1 MRQSSLLNFFGKKP
15 EVSSVTSLHES
26 PNKVVGLIESKHS
39 SCDESFII
47 PGTPDPTNRNL
58 GASLSGRAAL
68 GTIHIDKI
76 SSPKLCKRKVVA
88 RRSSL
93 TVRRDEILR
102 SKLHNLLSSDP
113 IDKNENQQMCSNRQA
128 QISAKLRRGNYDL
141 LNYAPQDQVV
151 KTTSKESQFN
161 DVISHRSVITSNRA
175 KKMVS
180 TALLTCSASKRKA
193 TEIST
198 AHSPDSPNYRKP
210 NEYSVSNP
218 EGTSTPKRD
227 ANSKHSVTRE
237 VHLNTQELSAL
248 DDILDQ
254 LVRKDD
260 LPSHKH
266 IKQEAVT
273 LDSSQIYC
281 HNEHNTQSSV
291 HDETFQLL
299 NLSDWS
305 PVKEELVMLKQ
316 KRTVDDQLLQI
327 PDQSFLRGT
336 VVQINNKCDQSELVV
351 QLDDVSNTTDNR
363 TKINVI
369 LRDSWF
375 DTPIRIKDA
384 INIIPNVY
392 GDIKSPVYNN
402 STLIISDD
410 NNNRTQNDCAALC
423 LNPDYLLPTTKI
435 VSSLNCLRRVVL
447 EQFWVTDGG
456 YREDNEITVIDSN
469 QTYNSQCDV
478 MLTGSLVHELFQKII
493 SRHNI
498 QREDV
503 LQIVSGL
510 IYRPSVVLQ
519 LYASGIEPKS
529 LFTKLEEFIPKI
541 FDWTQTHCIQ
551 HLPSHNS
558 VTTVNQVK
566 IKDVVAIEENIWS
579 NRLGLKGKIDS
590 TLLCEIPL
598 LGELKPTLNLIPME
612 LKSGN
617 PSYSIEHKGQ
627 VYLYLMLAREFYG
640 THYSTSKYAR
650 VPVANAGWLVYLKEP
665 IKQNFQKHIS
675 FTNPGIIYP
684 DINSFRGLIQT
695 RNRLVSGIIDLLKS
709 ADTSHEQLRVSN
721 QKLKLPDCINQ
732 LRVCQTCSLQLT
744 CSLLTENP
752 AKPYSSAHDSF
763 SSVHKILINHR
774 SHLQQVYIDFF
785 IKWSKLLLTEY
796 LDNERFEHV
805 IGNIYKTSL
814 KVDKPIT
821 NGTIRG
827 LRLVKT
833 KILQSSLSGEDDVQ
847 SWFILHKSLD
857 QPYESLLSLSSLSIG
872 DFVIVSSDDSRFLGI
887 ELATVA
893 AVEGLHEVD
902 FTSHG
907 FVSPLS
913 DYKKYVLSLISTRL
927 FPDRIQLFRV
937 DRYVSMKAIQLNLS
951 NLVGL
956 MRNSKL
962 CHLLRELIIDGRIP
976 DMSKTI
982 SKKIVKEIRPILKP
996 LNVNQR
1002 TAILQT
1008 LFSQNY
1014 ILIKGYPGS
1023 GKTETLVAL
1032 LRVLILLKKRI
1043 LVTAHTH
1050 SAVDN
1055 LLLRLC
1061 KTGETRVIRLGQMDR
1076 ILPELLNY
1084 SFEYKLNTFL
1094 KSDDKLKNDVIDY
1107 INNIMANTVVVG
1119 CTALS
1124 ASGGNDLRHS
1134 ALTYQKFDVV
1144 LIDEASQLMFPTTLG
1159 PLLCLADE
1167 QQSLDSIKCCRFV
1180 LVGDHY
1186 QLPPLVR
1193 SQKARL
1199 GGLDQSLFS
1208 LLLSHH
1214 DSDNSSLATNS
1225 SMDLSKKGYVT
1236 ELTIQYRM
1244 NSKIMALSN
1253 QLTYKNKMSCANSCV
1268 SQATLKLNPNI
1279 VSDEISDKVN
1289 CNLPLWIK
1297 RVNSPLLSDSVLL
1310 LDTKMLDCYRLSE
1323 NESRTSNSNPIEAQL
1338 ILYIIR
1344 RIHHVF
1350 LLEMEDIGV
1359 ITPYRAQ
1366 VYLLKNMMKENSFG
1380 SIEVNTVD
1388 QFQGRDKRLILLS
1401 LTNCPSSFLRTNG
1414 NECIESNR
1422 NHLLDDLPRLTVA
1435 LTRAQH
1441 KLIIIGCTG
1450 QHNLPEN
1457 NSNQITNLQ
1466 NLFSFIKTMIGGYE
1480 ILPSDTVTWINTS
1493 E

>member
-15 EVSSVTSLHES
+15 EVSSVTSLHKS
-26 PNKVVGLIESKHS
+26 PNKVLGLIESKHS

-47 PGTPDPTNRNL
+47 PGTPDPTNRTL
-58 GASLSGRAAL
+58 GVSLSGRAAL
-68 GTIHIDKI
+68 GTVHIDKV

-93 TVRRDEILR
+93 AVRRDEILR
-102 SKLHNLLSSDP
+102 PKLHDLLSNDP
-113 IDKNENQQMCSNRQA
+113 IYENENQKVCSNRQA

-141 LNYAPQDQVV
+141 LNYAPQDQIV
-151 KTTSKESQFN
+151 KPTSKESEFN
-161 DVISHRSVITSNRA
+161 DVISHRSAITN
-175 KKMVS
+175 
-180 TALLTCSASKRKA
+180 
-193 TEIST
+193 
-198 AHSPDSPNYRKP
+198 SPNYRKP
-210 NEYSVSNP
+210 NKCSVSNP
-218 EGTSTPKRD
+218 EGANASERD
-227 ANSKHSVTRE
+227 TNSKHSFTRE
-237 VHLNTQELSAL
+237 VHLNAEELSAL

-254 LVRKDD
+254 LVRKDN

-266 IKQEAVT
+266 TEQEAVT
-273 LDSSQIYC
+273 LDSLPIYC
-281 HNEHNTQSSV
+281 HNEHNRQSSV

-305 PVKEELVMLKQ
+305 PVKEELTMLKQ
-316 KRTVDDQLLQI
+316 QRTVDDQLFRI

-351 QLDDVSNTTDNR
+351 QLDDVNNTSDNG

-375 DTPIRIKDA
+375 DMPIRVKDT

-392 GDIKSPVYNN
+392 GDIKNTVYNN

-410 NNNRTQNDCAALC
+410 NSNRTHNDCTAVC
-423 LNPDYLLPTTKI
+423 LNPDYLLPTTKV

-447 EQFWVTDGG
+447 EQFWVADGG

-469 QTYNSQCDV
+469 QIYNSQCDV
-478 MLTGSLVHELFQKII
+478 MLTGSLVHELFQKIV

-498 QREDV
+498 QRDDV

-519 LYASGIEPKS
+519 MYASGIHPKS

-551 HLPSHNS
+551 HLPTRNS
-558 VTTVNQVK
+558 ITTVNQVK
-566 IKDVVAIEENIWS
+566 VEDVIAIEENIWS

-598 LGELKPTLNLIPME
+598 NGELKPTLNLIPME
-612 LKSGN
+612 LKTGN

-640 THYSTSKYAR
+640 AHYSTSKYAR

-695 RNRLVSGIIDLLKS
+695 RNRLVSGIIDLLRS
-709 ADTSHEQLRVSN
+709 ADTSHEQLCVN
-721 QKLKLPDCINQ
+721 DQKIKLPDCINQ
-732 LRVCQTCSLQLT
+732 LRVCQTCGLQLT
-744 CSLLTENP
+744 CSLFTENP
-752 AKPYSSAHDSF
+752 AKPYSGAYDSF
-763 SSVHKILINHR
+763 SSVYKILINRR
-774 SHLQQVYIDFF
+774 SHLQQQYIDFF

-796 LDNERFEHV
+796 LGNERFEHV

-814 KVDKPIT
+814 KFDKPIT

-833 KILQSSLSGEDDVQ
+833 KISQSSLSGEYEVQ
-847 SWFILHKSLD
+847 SWFILHKSID
-857 QPYESLLSLSSLSIG
+857 QPYESLLSLSSLNIG

-893 AVEGLHEVD
+893 SVEGFHEVD
-902 FTSHG
+902 FTSYG

-913 DYKKYVLSLISTRL
+913 DCKKYVLSLISTRS

-976 DMSKTI
+976 DMSQTI

-1061 KTGETRVIRLGQMDR
+1061 QTGETRVLRLGQMDR
-1076 ILPELLNY
+1076 ILPDLLNY
-1084 SFEYKLNTFL
+1084 SFEYRLNTFL
-1094 KSDDKLKNDVIDY
+1094 KSDDKPKNDVIDY
-1107 INNIMANTVVVG
+1107 ITNVMANTVVVG

-1159 PLLCLADE
+1159 PLLCLVEE

-1180 LVGDHY
+1180 LVGDPY

-1208 LLLSHH
+1208 LLLSHY
-1214 DSDNSSLATNS
+1214 DSDNSPLATYS

-1253 QLTYKNKMSCANSCV
+1253 QLTYKNKMSCASSCV

-1279 VSDEISDKVN
+1279 VSDEISDK
-1289 CNLPLWIK
+1289 LPLWIK

-1310 LDTKMLDCYRLSE
+1310 LDTKILDCCSLSA

-1338 ILYIIR
+1338 ILYIIKQ
-1344 RIHHVF
+1344 IHHTF
-1350 LLEMEDIGV
+1350 LLRMDDIGV
-1359 ITPYRAQ
+1359 ITPHRAQ

-1401 LTNCPSSFLRTNG
+1401 LTNCPSSFLRTNA

-1450 QHNLPEN
+1450 QHNIPEN
-1457 NSNQITNLQ
+1457 NSNQITNLE
-1466 NLFSFIKTMIGGYE
+1466 NLFSFIKVVIGGYE
-1480 ILPSDTVTWINTS
+1480 ILPSNTVTWINTS

>member
-1 MRQSSLLNFFGKKP
+1 MFVSL
-15 EVSSVTSLHES
+15 SL
-26 PNKVVGLIESKHS
+26 ESKHS

-47 PGTPDPTNRNL
+47 PGTPDPTNRTL
-58 GASLSGRAAL
+58 GVSLSGRAAL
-68 GTIHIDKI
+68 GTIHIEKI
-76 SSPKLCKRKVVA
+76 PSSKLCKQKVVA

-102 SKLHNLLSSDP
+102 SKLHDLLSSDP

-151 KTTSKESQFN
+151 KTTLKESEFN
-161 DVISHRSVITSNRA
+161 DVISHRSTITSNRA

-198 AHSPDSPNYRKP
+198 AHSPDSPNYREP
-210 NEYSVSNP
+210 NKYSVSNP
-218 EGTSTPKRD
+218 EGTNTLKRD
-227 ANSKHSVTRE
+227 TNSKHSVTRE
-237 VHLNTQELSAL
+237 VHLNTEELSAL

-254 LVRKDD
+254 LVRKDN

-305 PVKEELVMLKQ
+305 PVKEELTICSNKKLVFYLYVNVLVYVMFY
-316 KRTVDDQLLQI
+316 
-327 PDQSFLRGT
+327 S
-336 VVQINNKCDQSELVV
+336 DQSELVV

-410 NNNRTQNDCAALC
+410 NNNKTQNDCAALC
-423 LNPDYLLPTTKI
+423 LNPDYLLPTTKV

-519 LYASGIEPKS
+519 MYASGIEPKS

-551 HLPSHNS
+551 HLPSRNS
-558 VTTVNQVK
+558 VTTINQVK
-566 IKDVVAIEENIWS
+566 IEDVVAIEENIWS

-590 TLLCEIPL
+590 TLLCEMPL
-598 LGELKPTLNLIPME
+598 IGELKPTLNLIPME

-627 VYLYLMLAREFYG
+627 VFLYLMLAREFYG
-640 THYSTSKYAR
+640 THYSTSKYAS

-675 FTNPGIIYP
+675 VTNPGIIYP

-709 ADTSHEQLRVSN
+709 ADTFHEQLRVSN

-732 LRVCQTCSLQLT
+732 LRVCQTCNLQLT

-752 AKPYSSAHDSF
+752 AKPYSGAHDSF

-774 SHLQQVYIDFF
+774 SHLQQEYIDFF

-833 KILQSSLSGEDDVQ
+833 KILQSSISGEDEVQ

-857 QPYESLLSLSSLSIG
+857 QPYESLLSLSSLNIG

-893 AVEGLHEVD
+893 SVEGLHEVD

-913 DYKKYVLSLISTRL
+913 DYKKYVLSLIST
-927 FPDRIQLFRV
+927 
-937 DRYVSMKAIQLNLS
+937 S
-951 NLVGL
+951 
-956 MRNSKL
+956 
-962 CHLLRELIIDGRIP
+962 HLLRELIIDGRIP

-996 LNVNQR
+996 LNINQR

-1061 KTGETRVIRLGQMDR
+1061 KTGENRVIRLGQMDR
-1076 ILPELLNY
+1076 ILPDLLNY
-1084 SFEYKLNTFL
+1084 SFEYKLNKFL

-1159 PLLCLADE
+1159 PLLCLAEE
-1167 QQSLDSIKCCRFV
+1167 QQSLDCIKCCRFV
-1180 LVGDHY
+1180 LVGDPY

-1214 DSDNSSLATNS
+1214 DSDNSALATNS
-1225 SMDLSKKGYVT
+1225 SMDFSKKGYVT

-1279 VSDEISDKVN
+1279 VSDEISDK
-1289 CNLPLWIK
+1289 LPLWIK

-1310 LDTKMLDCYRLSE
+1310 LDTKMLDCYSLSE

-1338 ILYIIR
+1338 ILYIIK
-1344 RIHHVF
+1344 RIHRVF

-1388 QFQGRDKRLILLS
+1388 QFQGRDKRLIFLS
-1401 LTNCPSSFLRTNG
+1401 LTNCPSSFLRTNV
-1414 NECIESNR
+1414 NEVT
-1422 NHLLDDLPRLTVA
+1422 LLIF
-1435 LTRAQH
+1435 Q
-1441 KLIIIGCTG
+1441 
-1450 QHNLPEN
+1450 
-1457 NSNQITNLQ
+1457 
-1466 NLFSFIKTMIGGYE
+1466 
-1480 ILPSDTVTWINTS
+1480 
-1493 E
+1493 

>member
-1 MRQSSLLNFFGKKP
+1 MFVSL
-15 EVSSVTSLHES
+15 SV
-26 PNKVVGLIESKHS
+26 ESKHS

-68 GTIHIDKI
+68 GTIHIHKI

-93 TVRRDEILR
+93 TVRRDEVLR
-102 SKLHNLLSSDP
+102 SKLHDLLSSDP

-151 KTTSKESQFN
+151 KTTSKESEFN
-161 DVISHRSVITSNRA
+161 DVISHRSAITSNRA

-198 AHSPDSPNYRKP
+198 AHSTDSPNYRKP

-218 EGTSTPKRD
+218 EGTNTPKRD
-227 ANSKHSVTRE
+227 TNSKHSVTRE
-237 VHLNTQELSAL
+237 VHLNTEELSAL

-305 PVKEELVMLKQ
+305 PVKEELVIIIHYPNVSFSQRLKQ
-316 KRTVDDQLLQI
+316 QRTVEDQLLRI

-336 VVQINNKCDQSELVV
+336 VVQIDNKCDQSELVV
-351 QLDDVSNTTDNR
+351 QLDDVSNTTDNI
-363 TKINVI
+363 TKINII

-493 SRHNI
+493 SKHNI
-498 QREDV
+498 QRDDV
-503 LQIVSGL
+503 LQIVSGF

-519 LYASGIEPKS
+519 M
-529 LFTKLEEFIPKI
+529 
-541 FDWTQTHCIQ
+541 
-551 HLPSHNS
+551 
-558 VTTVNQVK
+558 
-566 IKDVVAIEENIWS
+566 
-579 NRLGLKGKIDS
+579 LGLKGKIDS

-598 LGELKPTLNLIPME
+598 LGELKPTLHLIPME

-640 THYSTSKYAR
+640 AHYSTSKYAR

-695 RNRLVSGIIDLLKS
+695 RNRLVSGIIDLLRS
-709 ADTSHEQLRVSN
+709 ADTSHEQLRVSD

-752 AKPYSSAHDSF
+752 AKP
-763 SSVHKILINHR
+763 
-774 SHLQQVYIDFF
+774 
-785 IKWSKLLLTEY
+785 
-796 LDNERFEHV
+796 
-805 IGNIYKTSL
+805 
-814 KVDKPIT
+814 PIT

-833 KILQSSLSGEDDVQ
+833 KILQSSLSGEDEVQ

-857 QPYESLLSLSSLSIG
+857 QPYESLLSLSSLNIG

-893 AVEGLHEVD
+893 SVEGLNEVD
-902 FTSHG
+902 LTSHG

-913 DYKKYVLSLISTRL
+913 DYKKYVFSLIST
-927 FPDRIQLFRV
+927 
-937 DRYVSMKAIQLNLS
+937 S
-951 NLVGL
+951 
-956 MRNSKL
+956 
-962 CHLLRELIIDGRIP
+962 HLLRELIIDGRIP

-1076 ILPELLNY
+1076 ILPDLLNY

-1214 DSDNSSLATNS
+1214 DSDNSSLTTNS
-1225 SMDLSKKGYVT
+1225 SLDLSKKGYVT

-1253 QLTYKNKMSCANSCV
+1253 KLTYKNKMSCANSCV

-1279 VSDEISDKVN
+1279 VSDEISDK
-1289 CNLPLWIK
+1289 LPLWIK

-1310 LDTKMLDCYRLSE
+1310 LDTKMLDCYPLSE

-1350 LLEMEDIGV
+1350 LLDMEDIGV

-1366 VYLLKNMMKENSFG
+1366 VYLIKNMMKENSFG

-1435 LTRAQH
+1435 LTRAKH

-1466 NLFSFIKTMIGGYE
+1466 NLFSFIKIMIGGYE